1 MFGGRELYFTE
12 HGHYEIMDYDYARK
26 NKLIPKD
33 YKVWWGFEDQ
43 KLFALAKDKLNEL
56 AAKDEPFNLTMLTV
70 DTHFE
75 DGYVC
80 GQCQEEFGDDQYAN
94 VMACSSRQLKEFIG
108 WIQQQD
114 FYENTSIVL
123 AGDHLTMDKNFCEDV
138 DGDYER
144 KVYTNFINP
153 GCRLKLNEYREYTT
167 YDLFPTTLAALGA
180 EIEGDRL
187 GLGTNLFSK
196 TQTLT
201 EQFGLQKQRTEL
213 TKNSSFM
220 EKLADIDTDNAELLA
235 REEERKPK
243 ATIKIADSEEEG
255 IVAVSVKGIKNMP
268 EKISKMRLAVW
279 TDEKKKQYIDMEKK
293 KKGLYKAE
301 FKIEEFADSEKNY
314 SVAACAT
321 GKSGQ
326 EYVLN
331 EKTISAGDSQ

>member
-1 MFGGRELYFTE
+1 
-12 HGHYEIMDYDYARK
+12 MDYDYARK

-138 DGDYER
+138 DDDYER

-153 GCRLKLNEYREYTT
+153 GCSLKLNEYREYTT
-167 YDLFPTTLAALGA
+167 FDLFPTTLAALGA

-243 ATIKIADSEEEG
+243 ATIKIADSKEEG